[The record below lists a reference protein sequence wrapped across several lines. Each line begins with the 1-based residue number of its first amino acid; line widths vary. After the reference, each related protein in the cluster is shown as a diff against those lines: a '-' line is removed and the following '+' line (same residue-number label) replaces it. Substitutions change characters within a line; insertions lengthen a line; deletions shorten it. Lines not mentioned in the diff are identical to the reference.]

1 MNPPIEIENGP
12 STRVYTLCGIALLI
26 VVCIATAVSWRMYPL
41 FIDTYYHMGVIEGFS
56 QAGGVTTRA
65 FWELAPGGRV
75 HIYPPSLHVIG
86 YFLSLIGMSPRTYIT
101 LVSAFCYVGCMLT
114 TWIWLRRIIGA
125 RSALFAIIFLCGPY
139 GFFWTQAAFTAV
151 AGVMVLAP
159 LAFLALETEH
169 FLACGVIN
177 FIVIT
182 MHPIGLFLP
191 PALVIN
197 TFLRRK
203 KLLAGLLAASL
214 PVVLY
219 GPWLAHIWAN
229 RAFLPDNRTGGEI
242 SLGGFGGGANLGL
255 FLAPLALLSIP
266 WLIVR
271 RGPALGLIG
280 ALLGFAVVFPMGFG
294 GRFLSLNIHWPL
306 ACLAGYGLG
315 ELVRWI
321 EQRVSLRMGV
331 QVFAFAVAGAA
342 LVMYPAINS
351 QTGGFMGGGPPG
363 GPPGGPRG
371 GAQAGISTGARLWQ
385 ELHSML
391 TNWQFSVQPAALPKL
406 FDTYSGEGSN
416 PGMGPG
422 PGGGGGGGGGG
433 GQNQQTNSGPQ
444 TGPGRDTGPGQNVQ
458 SPRSAGPEQNA
469 GSGPA
474 GMQGRDDRQTRNT
487 SQSDMGPGGM
497 GRGGMGQ
504 GGMGRGGMGRGG
516 MMGRGGRGGGGG
528 PGMPGGMDN
537 MLRSAG
543 AEDFITAVKEKVQ
556 LGDVIH
562 IDDPMGGS
570 MIVGVTGRWTTS
582 GILRDVRSE
591 NGRAQPKDCD
601 FKVTLSRGMGPG
613 GGGGFGGRGG
623 QSASQDPPSGFEKVF
638 SNDFGSLYRN
648 TAKVDHPRQT
658 LKPDVSLLLLAVIAI
673 VGFLL
678 VLIDYLPVS
687 IKHARPA
694 AAAIGTIIV
703 ALCFLPLTNTAIGE
717 LRNPPSVSQARF
729 DGGPGGGP
737 GFGGPGFGGP
747 GFGGQEFG
755 PGQFIAQAFLREADT
770 DKNGTVS
777 LEEFR
782 SLAGRWFKSWD
793 ANRKGYLEL
802 GDVSKG
808 LQSIFEQSPGLDG
821 NMPPPDRP
829 PGFGPEEFLA
839 RRIFSACDSNGDGKL
854 TQEEMAG
861 AFEKWF
867 RDWDQG
873 SKGSL
878 DAAALGNGLQRILGP
893 PPMFGDEN

>member
-1 MNPPIEIENGP
+1 MNPPIEIENGS
-12 STRVYTLCGIALLI
+12 STRTYTLCGIALLI
-26 VVCIATAVSWRMYPL
+26 VVLIATAVSWRMYPL

-86 YFLSLIGMSPRTYIT
+86 YFLSFVGMSPRTYIT
-101 LVSAFCYVGCMLT
+101 LISAFCYVGCMLT
-114 TWIWLRRIIGA
+114 TWIWLRQIIGA

-169 FLACGVIN
+169 FLACGVLN

-266 WLIVR
+266 WLIIR

-280 ALLGFAVVFPMGFG
+280 ALLGFVVVFPMGFG

-306 ACLAGYGLG
+306 ACLAGYALG
-315 ELVRWI
+315 EFVRWI
-321 EQRVSLRMGV
+321 EQRISLRVGV
-331 QVFAFAVAGAA
+331 QVFTFAVAGTA
-342 LVMYPAINS
+342 LLMYPAINS
-351 QTGGFMGGGPPG
+351 QTGGFGGGPPG
-363 GPPGGPRG
+363 GPGGPRG
-371 GAQAGISTGARLWQ
+371 GAQDGRSTGARLWQ
-385 ELHSML
+385 ELRSMT
-391 TNWQFSVQPAALPKL
+391 TNWEFSVQSAALPKL
-406 FDTYSGEGSN
+406 FDSYSSEGSN
-416 PGMGPG
+416 QGMGPG
-422 PGGGGGGGGGG
+422 PGGGGGG
-433 GQNQQTNSGPQ
+433 GQNQQTNSTPQ

-458 SPRSAGPEQNA
+458 SPPIAGPEQNA
-469 GSGPA
+469 GPGPA
-474 GMQGRDDRQTRNT
+474 GMGQ
-487 SQSDMGPGGM
+487 GGM

-504 GGMGRGGMGRGG
+504 GGMGRGGMGRGGRGGG

-537 MLRSAG
+537 MLRNAG
-543 AEDFITAVKEKVQ
+543 AEDFITAVKGNVP

-601 FKVTLSRGMGPG
+601 FKIFLSRGMGPG
-613 GGGGFGGRGG
+613 GGGGGFGGRGG
-623 QSASQDPPSGFEKVF
+623 QTASQNPPSGFEKVF

-648 TAKVDHPRQT
+648 TAKVDHSRQP
-658 LKPDVSLLLLAVIAI
+658 LKPDVSLLLLAVIAS

-678 VLIDYLPVS
+678 VLIDYLPIDHQAFS

-703 ALCFLPLTNTAIGE
+703 ALCLLPLTSTAIGE
-717 LRNPPSVSQARF
+717 LRNPPSASQARF
-729 DGGPGGGP
+729 NDGPGGGP
-737 GFGGPGFGGP
+737 GFGGPGFGGQ
-747 GFGGQEFG
+747 GFG
-755 PGQFIAQAFLREADT
+755 PGQITAQAIVREADT
-770 DKNGTVS
+770 DKNAAVS

-782 SLAGRWFKSWD
+782 SLAQRWFKSWD
-793 ANRKGYLEL
+793 TGRKGYLEL
-802 GDVSKG
+802 ADVSKG
-808 LQSIFEQSPGLDG
+808 LQSLLEQLPGPDG
-821 NMPPPDRP
+821 NMPPMDGP
-829 PGFGPEEFLA
+829 PGFGPSEFLA
-839 RRIFSACDSNGDGKL
+839 QRIIIACDSSGDGKL
-854 TQEEMAG
+854 TQEEMVG

-878 DAAALGNGLQRILGP
+878 DAAALAAGLLRILGP
-893 PPMFGDEN
+893 PPMFDGGN